1 MLLAAVSQ
9 HESSSRTSYDVVATI
24 LTNPMTRAQ
33 TSDFYKQILA
43 AHPAKADAALWNVA
57 IRAPLPEAHAL
68 PTRNL
73 AALALLVPFLGVPL
87 YGLIQDLI
95 EMLVAFGR

>member
-1 MLLAAVSQ
+1 MPIVVDDVDGRVRRLL
-9 HESSSRTSYDVVATI
+9 
-24 LTNPMTRAQ
+24 
-33 TSDFYKQILA
+33 
-43 AHPAKADAALWNVA
+43 
-57 IRAPLPEAHAL
+57 APLPAARTLL
-68 PTRNL
+68 PAVSI